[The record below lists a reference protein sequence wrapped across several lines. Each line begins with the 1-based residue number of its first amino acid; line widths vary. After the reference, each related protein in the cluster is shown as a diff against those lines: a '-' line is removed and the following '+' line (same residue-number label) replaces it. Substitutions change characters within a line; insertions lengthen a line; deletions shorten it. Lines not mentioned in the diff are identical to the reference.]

1 MEGALLDALR
11 LVNRRVLSQSKQQ
24 LTLQDDDAATTAL
37 LTDGTSTSD
46 ALITDSGTA
55 MNSNKQQQREGN
67 DLNSRALIALN
78 ADDTSDPDEPT
89 ESVAYQAL
97 IQSPRFMHVQRL
109 RYATTLSGQPD
120 QTFRNVRVPSASA
133 RTRGLSGG
141 HASAGT
147 PGGHHSR
154 HHHRSHSAHK
164 PHGSAPGRSHDELD
178 DDDDMRTDTYSDT
191 STGGDGQ
198 YRPVA
203 EVITLSLDR
212 NTIKRISQLT
222 INRHVGRTKNAS
234 KPKKRP
240 FKQRIEVKKTDS
252 DDD

>member
-1 MEGALLDALR
+1 MEAALLDALR
-11 LVNRRVLSQSKQQ
+11 LVNRRVLKQSKQQ
-24 LTLQDDDAATTAL
+24 STLLDSDGSTAL
-37 LTDGTSTSD
+37 LTNNDAAD
-46 ALITDSGTA
+46 ALITDSDAALT
-55 MNSNKQQQREGN
+55 SNKQQQGN
-67 DLNSRALIALN
+67 DINSQALIALN
-78 ADDTSDPDEPT
+78 SEDTSDPDDEPT
-89 ESVAYQAL
+89 ESVAYQTL

-147 PGGHHSR
+147 PGGHHR
-154 HHHRSHSAHK
+154 GHHHRTQSAHK
-164 PHGSAPGRSHDELD
+164 PHGSAAGRSHDEPD
-178 DDDDMRTDTYSDT
+178 DDDDLRTDTYSDT
-191 STGGDGQ
+191 SGADGQ